1 MSSRVFSLDARQL
14 RFPSLAPR
22 VERGLPWSLPRPFC
36 LSPGFSFPVDPYR
49 TGEFLLAVSVTP
61 RQSLA
66 AVLHT
71 LCQDS
76 FSPRE
81 CFVLTRFY
89 GLAISQYMRTS
100 LAAIT
105 SPWQGLG
112 AHEHTS
118 PIVFFFSLLLF
129 MLMAV
134 KRTGSVDIPYFDSH
148 LHCCGVSVPGEARLR
163 GGLSLRRSQNAEKL
177 QAWAEA
183 RAARNFRHRVFLLLR
198 RYPILRLT
206 SSRCE
211 CARGGAAAG
220 WIEKVSECRETAGV
234 GRGARCSFSDRAA
247 GGVSAGRRGEA

>member
-1 MSSRVFSLDARQL
+1 MRYVPRFGPRGGGIDGVSSRVFSLDARQL

-89 GLAISQYMRTS
+89 GLAIF
-100 LAAIT
+100 AVH
-105 SPWQGLG
+105 
-112 AHEHTS
+112 AHELTVLLHYVHSGLTGGKKFSPSCFSFYAYGSKKKRNCVRQARARSISHTS
-118 PIVFFFSLLLF
+118 THIFIA
-129 MLMAV
+129 AV
-134 KRTGSVDIPYFDSH
+134 
-148 LHCCGVSVPGEARLR
+148 
-163 GGLSLRRSQNAEKL
+163 
-177 QAWAEA
+177 
-183 RAARNFRHRVFLLLR
+183 
-198 RYPILRLT
+198 
-206 SSRCE
+206 
-211 CARGGAAAG
+211 
-220 WIEKVSECRETAGV
+220 
-234 GRGARCSFSDRAA
+234 
-247 GGVSAGRRGEA
+247 

>member
-1 MSSRVFSLDARQL
+1 MLYVPRFGPRGGGIVGVSSRVFSLDARQL

-89 GLAISQYMRTS
+89 GLAIF
-100 LAAIT
+100 AVH
-105 SPWQGLG
+105 
-112 AHEHTS
+112 AHELTVLLHYAHS
-118 PIVFFFSLLLF
+118 GLSFNRGGNFRHRVFLF

-134 KRTGSVDIPYFDSH
+134 KRNGTLSFVRQVRARSISH
-148 LHCCGVSVPGEARLR
+148 TSTHIFT
-163 GGLSLRRSQNAEKL
+163 
-177 QAWAEA
+177 
-183 RAARNFRHRVFLLLR
+183 AA
-198 RYPILRLT
+198 
-206 SSRCE
+206 
-211 CARGGAAAG
+211 
-220 WIEKVSECRETAGV
+220 
-234 GRGARCSFSDRAA
+234 
-247 GGVSAGRRGEA
+247 VSARRGE

>member
-1 MSSRVFSLDARQL
+1 MLYVPRFGPRGGGIVGVSSRVFSLDARQL

-89 GLAISQYMRTS
+89 GLAIF
-100 LAAIT
+100 AVH
-105 SPWQGLG
+105 
-112 AHEHTS
+112 AHELTVLLHYAHS
-118 PIVFFFSLLLF
+118 GLSFNRRKEIFAIVFFFLCLW
-129 MLMAV
+129 
-134 KRTGSVDIPYFDSH
+134 
-148 LHCCGVSVPGEARLR
+148 
-163 GGLSLRRSQNAEKL
+163 Q
-177 QAWAEA
+177 
-183 RAARNFRHRVFLLLR
+183 
-198 RYPILRLT
+198 
-206 SSRCE
+206 
-211 CARGGAAAG
+211 
-220 WIEKVSECRETAGV
+220 
-234 GRGARCSFSDRAA
+234 
-247 GGVSAGRRGEA
+247 

>member
-49 TGEFLLAVSVTP
+49 TGEFPLAVSVTS

-71 LCQDS
+71 LRHFS
-76 FSPRE
+76 FDVSKDGRKE
-81 CFVLTRFY
+81 IF
-89 GLAISQYMRTS
+89 A
-100 LAAIT
+100 
-105 SPWQGLG
+105 
-112 AHEHTS
+112 
-118 PIVFFFSLLLF
+118 IVFFFLCL
-129 MLMAV
+129 AV
-134 KRTGSVDIPYFDSH
+134 KRNGTA
-148 LHCCGVSVPGEARLR
+148 CGRR
-163 GGLSLRRSQNAEKL
+163 GLG
-177 QAWAEA
+177 
-183 RAARNFRHRVFLLLR
+183 

-206 SSRCE
+206 SSLLRCE

>member
-1 MSSRVFSLDARQL
+1 MSVCPREFFSLGAQQL

-71 LCQDS
+71 LCLDS
-76 FSPRE
+76 FSPKE

-100 LAAIT
+100 LPYCCTMHIAVKRNFRD
-105 SPWQGLG
+105 G
-112 AHEHTS
+112 
-118 PIVFFFSLLLF
+118 VFLF
-129 MLMAV
+129 MRMAV
-134 KRTGSVDIPYFDSH
+134 KRNGTA
-148 LHCCGVSVPGEARLR
+148 CGRR
-163 GGLSLRRSQNAEKL
+163 GLG
-177 QAWAEA
+177 
-183 RAARNFRHRVFLLLR
+183 

-206 SSRCE
+206 SSLLRCE

>member
-1 MSSRVFSLDARQL
+1 MNESSHSQGTPAYLGSLIPPLFPPLSLSEMTRALRAKVRSSGRGDWRCVLASCLSMDAQQF

-22 VERGLPWSLPRPFC
+22 VERGLPRSLPRPFC

-118 PIVFFFSLLLF
+118 PTRLPCSIRERTLPNISLRC
-129 MLMAV
+129 A
-134 KRTGSVDIPYFDSH
+134 
-148 LHCCGVSVPGEARLR
+148 GVTLAVPG
-163 GGLSLRRSQNAEKL
+163 
-177 QAWAEA
+177 
-183 RAARNFRHRVFLLLR
+183 
-198 RYPILRLT
+198 
-206 SSRCE
+206 
-211 CARGGAAAG
+211 
-220 WIEKVSECRETAGV
+220 
-234 GRGARCSFSDRAA
+234 
-247 GGVSAGRRGEA
+247 

>member
-1 MSSRVFSLDARQL
+1 MRALTPRVLPRIWLPYPPPLPPPFSLRDDPCSTCLGLVFGEGGLSVCPREFFSLGAQQL

-76 FSPRE
+76 FSPGE

-100 LAAIT
+100 LPYCCTMHI
-105 SPWQGLG
+105 
-112 AHEHTS
+112 
-118 PIVFFFSLLLF
+118 
-129 MLMAV
+129 AV
-134 KRTGSVDIPYFDSH
+134 
-148 LHCCGVSVPGEARLR
+148 
-163 GGLSLRRSQNAEKL
+163 
-177 QAWAEA
+177 
-183 RAARNFRHRVFLLLR
+183 
-198 RYPILRLT
+198 
-206 SSRCE
+206 
-211 CARGGAAAG
+211 
-220 WIEKVSECRETAGV
+220 
-234 GRGARCSFSDRAA
+234 
-247 GGVSAGRRGEA
+247 